1 MRIKVHVQTIILI
14 CSFITIILFGFI
26 YYLLLGNEHSS
37 VGTVK
42 ESLTLT
48 ASFFGGIC
56 TMAAAYVATIL
67 FNDWKAPY
75 HQNKLDECLESL
87 YELCSKLTKYFALE
101 YAQKITKVQ
110 NVTFQSLQ
118 KLSNQS
124 KDEDLDL
131 ILNTMDEL
139 FQEIVSDMTN
149 LSQLTFKINA
159 SFRKYTKNEHE
170 VIVHTNEIITELNN
184 IINDFINFKATL
196 LVAIKNKSIKNFILS
211 EDHIQFWKDT
221 YKPETL
227 IKFTTRAI
235 SIQTLIKDLD
245 SSSMIKDY
253 LLRIG

>member
-1 MRIKVHVQTIILI
+1 M
-14 CSFITIILFGFI
+14 
-26 YYLLLGNEHSS
+26 
-37 VGTVK
+37 
-42 ESLTLT
+42 
-48 ASFFGGIC
+48 
-56 TMAAAYVATIL
+56 
-67 FNDWKAPY
+67 
-75 HQNKLDECLESL
+75 